1 LIESVKMVEG
11 LTNEEFLKITR
22 QKFKNMVKDAKPLMT
37 WFSLTEECN
46 LRCRYCFA
54 DSHKPL
60 EGELSTR
67 EVYKALDNIAKAGTE
82 AVVFGGGEPTLR
94 KDLLEI
100 VNYAVKNHDMF
111 VAINTH
117 GQALTDKRYV
127 RALSRA
133 GVNQV
138 KISVDGLEKSHDW
151 NRGKGTFK
159 NCIQALKNCVEEEF
173 PSVWLIATV
182 SQINFDEVPELIEF
196 CAGLG
201 VEVGMVQLLPL
212 GRAGDLKNLMLTK
225 EQTREWQRIMF
236 EKKKFYG
243 GNNVLFENRYQ
254 ICEDERSLKVA
265 VNPDKT
271 GTFVDSPVG
280 CISGIWQYL
289 VGADGKIFVGDVMA
303 PETDIGNITEKPL
316 SEIWQNSELI
326 QLLRDRE
333 KLKGRCG
340 KCHLRYVC
348 GGCRRMAF
356 GLSGDIMG
364 EDPQCW
370 R

>member
-1 LIESVKMVEG
+1 MIEPAKMVKS
-11 LTNEEFLKITR
+11 LTHEEFLNITR

-37 WFSLTEECN
+37 WFSITEECN
-46 LRCRYCFA
+46 LHCRYCFA
-54 DSHKPL
+54 DSHQPL

-67 EVYKALDNIAKAGTE
+67 EVFQALDNIAKAGTE
-82 AVVFGGGEPTLR
+82 AIVFGGGEPTLR
-94 KDLLEI
+94 SDFLEI
-100 VNYAVKNHDMF
+100 INYAVKKHGMF

-117 GQALTDKRYV
+117 GQALTDKHYV
-127 RALSRA
+127 RALA
-133 GVNQV
+133 AVGVNQV

-159 NCIQALKNCVEEEF
+159 NCIQALKNCVDEEF
-173 PSVWLIATV
+173 PSIWLIATI
-182 SQINFDEVPELIEF
+182 SQVNFDEVTELIDFGAE
-196 CAGLG
+196 LG

-212 GRAGDLKNLMLTK
+212 GRGGDLQKLMLTK
-225 EQTREWQRIMF
+225 EQTRAWQRIMF
-236 EKKKFYG
+236 EKKKVYG

-265 VNPDKT
+265 VDPKRT

-280 CISGIWQYL
+280 CVSGIWQYL
-289 VGADGKIFVGDVMA
+289 IGADGKIFVGDVMA
-303 PETDIGNITEKPL
+303 PETSIGNITEKSL
-316 SEIWQNSELI
+316 SDIWQTSELI
-326 QLLRDRE
+326 KLLKDRE

-356 GLSGDIMG
+356 ALTGDIMG